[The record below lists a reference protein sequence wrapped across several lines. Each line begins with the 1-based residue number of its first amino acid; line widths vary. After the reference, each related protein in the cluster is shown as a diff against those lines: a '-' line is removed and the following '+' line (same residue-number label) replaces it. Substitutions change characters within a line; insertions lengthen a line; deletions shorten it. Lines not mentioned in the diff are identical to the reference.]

1 MATRKPKFVVG
12 IDLGTTNS
20 AVAFSPVGKVQIGM
34 FRVPQLV
41 APGEAAPF
49 DLLPSAIYLP
59 AEGELPQGGTRLPW
73 GEEPAWIV
81 GELAKRQGAKV
92 PGRMVA
98 SAKSWLSHAGVDRT
112 APILPWGAPEGVEK
126 IAPVTASARVLA
138 HVRSAWDA
146 AHPQAPLAEQ
156 EVVLTVPA
164 SFDEVA
170 RELTVQ
176 AAQEAGLDRFRLLE
190 EPQAAFYDF
199 LQQNEEALVAAVGEA
214 RLALVVDVGGGTT
227 DLTLVRIAR
236 QESGPPK
243 IERIAVGEHLMLG
256 GDNMDVTLARHVESK
271 LGTKLDAAQWSA
283 LVQAS
288 RLAKEALLAPDA
300 PPEYGVAAVGRGTK
314 LIGGAVT
321 HKMQRDEAESILL
334 DGFLPRTRIDEVPAR
349 RGRAG
354 LTELGLPYAS
364 DPGISRHINGFL
376 RKHVEAAAE
385 TGVTIHEGL
394 PRPDALLL
402 NGGVFNAPAITARL
416 SEVLAGWYGDAVP
429 LFTHASLDLAVAR
442 GAAYYGLVR
451 RGFGVKISGG
461 SPRTFYVGVE
471 GEGGAKQALCVVQR
485 GMEEG
490 TDADVPGRVFGLVIG
505 RPVTFPLY
513 SSTGHRHDTIGEVVR
528 VDDELDALPPL
539 HTVIRADADAPA
551 PKPGQVPTIPVR
563 IGSTLTEIG
572 TLEVSLRSAEP
583 PERRWRLEFSLRGE
597 DAGGGAA
604 VAPIDQLPRRFE
616 EARGL
621 VELCFGK
628 KAQPVEAREIK
639 NLWRSL
645 EKTIGERD
653 TWSSAVNREIWGIV
667 WGGAQ
672 KRRRT
677 ADHERVW
684 FQLAGFCL
692 RPGFGAPLDEW
703 RTGELWKIWQQHVQ
717 YTTEKQN
724 WAEWWIMWRRVVG
737 GLQAGMQKQILDFVR
752 PWLKPPEG
760 RFPPKPKGPKA
771 EGFDEMLRL
780 AASLERIPA
789 ADKVQVG
796 RWVIHRLEG
805 TNKSWWPL
813 GRLGARQPFAGSAHD
828 VVPRDTAQAW
838 IELLLKLDWK
848 KTDGASFA
856 AAQIARLT
864 GDRERDLPEEIRA
877 KVAQRLEAANA
888 PEGWVRMVREI
899 GELSMQ
905 DEMRVFGDTLP
916 AGLRLG

>member
-1 MATRKPKFVVG
+1 M
-12 IDLGTTNS
+12 
-20 AVAFSPVGKVQIGM
+20 
-34 FRVPQLV
+34 
-41 APGEAAPF
+41 
-49 DLLPSAIYLP
+49 
-59 AEGELPQGGTRLPW
+59 
-73 GEEPAWIV
+73 
-81 GELAKRQGAKV
+81 
-92 PGRMVA
+92 
-98 SAKSWLSHAGVDRT
+98 DRT

-126 IAPVTASARVLA
+126 IAPVTASARILA
-138 HVRSAWDA
+138 HVRAAWDA
-146 AHPQAPLAEQ
+146 EHPQAPLAQQ

-176 AAQEAGLDRFRLLE
+176 AAKEAGFGRFRLLE

-199 LQQNEEALVAAVGEA
+199 LQQHEAELAAAVGEA

-227 DLTLVRIAR
+227 DLTLVKLTK
-236 QESGPPK
+236 QVSGPPK

-256 GDNMDVTLARHVESK
+256 GDNMDVTLARHVEAQ
-271 LGTKLDAAQWSA
+271 LGARLDAAQWSA

-288 RLAKEALLAPDA
+288 RLAKEALLAPSA

-314 LIGGAVT
+314 LIGGSLS
-321 HKMQRDEAESILL
+321 HKLRRDDAEKILL
-334 DGFLPRTRIDEVPAR
+334 DGFLPLTKGDEVPQR
-349 RGRAG
+349 KGRAG

-364 DPGISRHINGFL
+364 DPGISRHINAFL
-376 RKHVEAAAE
+376 RRHVQAAAE
-385 TGVTIHEGL
+385 TGVTIHDGL

-402 NGGVFNAPAITARL
+402 NGGVFNAPAVVARL
-416 SEVLAGWYGDAVP
+416 GQVLEGWFGDPVP

-451 RGFGVKISGG
+451 RGFGVKIGGG
-461 SPRTFYVGVE
+461 SPRAYYVGVE
-471 GEGGAKQALCVVQR
+471 GPGGARQALCVVQR

-490 TDADVPGRVFGLVIG
+490 TEVEVPGRTFQLVVG
-505 RPVTFPLY
+505 RPVTFPLNSY
-513 SSTGHRHDTIGEVVR
+513 IGDRLDTVGEVVA

-539 HTVIRADADAPA
+539 HSVIRTDADAPA
-551 PKPGQVPTIPVR
+551 PKPGQVQTIPVR
-563 IGSTLTEIG
+563 LASGLTEIG
-572 TLEVSLRSAEP
+572 TLELSLRGEGD
-583 PERRWRLEFSLRGE
+583 RRWRLEFSLRGE
-597 DAGGGAA
+597 EAGGGAA
-604 VAPIDQLPRRFE
+604 VAPIDQLPKRFE
-616 EARGL
+616 EAKGL
-621 VELCFGK
+621 VELCYGK

-639 NLWRSL
+639 GLWRNL

-653 TWSSAVNREIWGIV
+653 TWSSAVNRELWGIV
-667 WGGAQ
+667 QGGAQ

-677 ADHERVW
+677 DDHERVW

-703 RTGELWKIWQQHVQ
+703 RVGELWKVWQQHVQ
-717 YTTEKQN
+717 YTTEKSN
-724 WAEWWIMWRRVVG
+724 WSEWWILWRRVVG
-737 GLQAGMQKQILDFVR
+737 GLNAGQQKQILDFVR

-789 ADKVQVG
+789 KEKVEVG
-796 RWVIHRLEG
+796 RWVLHRLEG

-828 VVPRDTAQAW
+828 VVPRDVAEAW
-838 IELLLKLDWK
+838 LKILFELDWK

-864 GDRERDLPEEIRA
+864 GDRERDLPEALREQ
-877 KVAQRLEAANA
+877 VADRLQSANA
-888 PEGWVRMVREI
+888 PEGWVRMVREQV
-899 GELSMQ
+899 ELSMA

-916 AGLRLG
+916 AGLRLA

>member
-1 MATRKPKFVVG
+1 MAAAKPRYVVG

-20 AVAFSPVGKVQIGM
+20 AVAFSPVGKVQIQL

-49 DLLPSAIYLP
+49 DLLPSAVYLP
-59 AEGELPQGGTRLPW
+59 AEGELPAGGTRLPW
-73 GEEPAWIV
+73 GEEPPFVV
-81 GELAKRQGAKV
+81 GELARRLGAKV
-92 PGRMVA
+92 PGRLVA

-112 APILPWGAPEGVEK
+112 AAILPWGAPEGVAK
-126 IAPVTASARVLA
+126 IAPVTASARILA
-138 HVRSAWDA
+138 HVREAWDA
-146 AHPQAPLAEQ
+146 AHPEAPLALQ

-176 AAQEAGLDRFRLLE
+176 AAREAGFERLRLLE

-199 LQQNEEALVAAVGEA
+199 LQQNEEALAAAVGQA

-227 DLTLVRIAR
+227 DLTLVKLTP
-236 QESGPPK
+236 QGSGPPK

-256 GDNMDVTLARHVESK
+256 GDNMDVTLARHVESA
-271 LGTKLDAAQWSA
+271 LGAKLDAAQWSA

-288 RLAKEALLAPDA
+288 RLAKEALLAPSA

-314 LIGGAVT
+314 LIGGALT
-321 HKMQRDEAESILL
+321 HKLPRDEAEGILL
-334 DGFLPRTRIDEVPAR
+334 DGFLPLTRIDETPQR
-349 RGRAG
+349 KGRAG

-376 RKHVEAAAE
+376 RRHVQAAAE

-416 SEVLAGWYGDAVP
+416 GQVLAGWFGDAVP

-461 SPRTFYVGVE
+461 SPRAWYVGVE
-471 GEGGAKQALCVVQR
+471 GEGGAKQAICVVQR

-490 TDADVPGRVFGLVIG
+490 TEAEVPGRTFQLVIG

-513 SSTGHRHDTIGEVVR
+513 SYIGDRHDTVGEIVR
-528 VDDELDALPPL
+528 IDDELEPLPPL
-539 HTVIRADADAPA
+539 HSVIRADADAPA
-551 PKPGQVPTIPVR
+551 PKAGQVVTVPVR
-563 IGSTLTEIG
+563 LGSALTEIG
-572 TLEVSLRSAEP
+572 TLELSLRGEAD
-583 PERRWRLEFSLRGE
+583 RRWRLEFSLRGE
-597 DAGGGAA
+597 EAGGGAA
-604 VAPIDQLPRRFE
+604 VAPIDQLPKRFE
-616 EARGL
+616 EAKGA
-621 VELCFGK
+621 VELCYGK

-639 NLWRSL
+639 SLWRNL
-645 EKTIGERD
+645 EKIIGDRNE
-653 TWSSAVNREIWGIV
+653 WSSAVNRELWGIV

-703 RTGELWKIWQQHVQ
+703 RVGELWKVWQQHVQ

-724 WAEWWIMWRRVVG
+724 WSEWWILWRRVVG
-737 GLQAGMQKQILDFVR
+737 GLTAGQQRQILDFVR

-789 ADKVQVG
+789 TEKVEVG
-796 RWVIHRLEG
+796 RWVLHRLEG

-828 VVPRDTAQAW
+828 VVPPDVAGAW
-838 IELLLKLDWK
+838 IELLSKLDWK

-856 AAQIARLT
+856 AAQIARVT
-864 GDRERDLPEEIRA
+864 GDRGRDLPEELRER
-877 KVAQRLEAANA
+877 VAQRLESANA
-888 PEGWVRMVREI
+888 PEGWVRMVREQV
-899 GELSMQ
+899 ELSMA